1 MSSIAPKEEK
11 VDQVQIVNVKLASTT
26 PTKAQKEKIKYKET
40 VLQVDANLSKTSS
53 IAAEIE
59 KQSTLKIVTDV
70 SPTKQKSKRSDVR
83 DISSS
88 SKDSSESDSKSEKKK
103 KKKKHQSKEEELVYK
118 DEKSVKSAVE
128 EEDDYMELY
137 VQKELREK
145 FEPLQIKLTE
155 QTDLNEVLLGQV
167 DELKTQITLAD
178 SNFRGVVRAL
188 LARQG
193 IAAKEISELSI
204 LQEFR
209 RLKEREEKTK
219 AKLKQDAESLSPKNK
234 NCDELVS

>member
-88 SKDSSESDSKSEKKK
+88 SKDSSESDSKSEK